1 MIQVSVTLPSARI
14 EIIVSAAVKNRRGLN
29 AALASRLV
37 DVLRDH
43 FHQKNALP
51 NKLKAPKT
59 NFWNKIAQATQVL
72 SFSDAGA
79 TIAIADQRANIHI
92 HGGRIVAKAA
102 GALTIPLIPEAHGL
116 FARSYELATG
126 RDLFILRSTDENKAF
141 LAEETSTGIRRV
153 YVLKKSVNI
162 EKDPTALP
170 TPDTIQ
176 AALIEEAS
184 DFIQR
189 QTQLS

>member
-1 MIQVSVTLPSARI
+1 MIKVSVNMPKSRI
-14 EIIVSAAVKNRRGLN
+14 EIKISSAVRNRRALN

-37 DVLRDH
+37 DLLRDH

-51 NKLKAPKT
+51 NAMGAAKT
-59 NFWNKIAQATQVL
+59 NFWNKIAQATQVAAIT
-72 SFSDAGA
+72 DDGA
-79 TIAIADQRANIHI
+79 TIAIADQRVNIHI
-92 HGGRIVAKAA
+92 YGGRIVAKAA
-102 GALTIPLIPEAHGL
+102 GALTIPLIPEARGL

-141 LAEETSTGIRRV
+141 LAESTSTGIRRV
-153 YVLKKSVNI
+153 YVLKKFVNV

-170 TPDTIQ
+170 SNDTIQ
-176 AALIEEAS
+176 AALFEEAS